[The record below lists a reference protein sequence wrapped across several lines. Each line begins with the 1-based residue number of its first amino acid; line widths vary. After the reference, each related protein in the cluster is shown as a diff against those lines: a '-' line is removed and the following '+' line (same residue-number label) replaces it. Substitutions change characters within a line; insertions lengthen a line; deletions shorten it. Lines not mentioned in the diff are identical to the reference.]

1 VKATAT
7 HKCPGPGCEEQIA
20 RSRLM
25 CGPHWGEVPRPLQA
39 EVYAAW
45 DRGRGRGSLRHLQA
59 VRAAVEAVRP

>member
-1 VKATAT
+1 VKTTAT

-20 RSRLM
+20 VGKLM
-25 CGPHWGEVPRPLQA
+25 CGPHWDEVPAPLQA

-59 VRAAVEAVRP
+59 VRAAIEAVRP